1 MLLYDSRKKAGKR
14 CREIKESEMEK
25 VWLKQYD
32 SGVTSTLEYPKIP
45 LHGFLEHSVEKYPDN
60 IALSYLGNEISYSEL
75 DILVNNAANALVKLG
90 VQPGDRVALYLANT
104 PQFIIALYGI
114 LKIGAIGVP
123 INPLYKDEEV
133 LFELDDA
140 QINTV
145 IVMSRFYPLIQRVR
159 EKTALKNVIVTNVKV
174 YFPWLTRMLFTL
186 LKEKEDRVEIDKND
200 YEFEKIMEQSSSHK
214 PDITITPDDIALLQY
229 TSGTT
234 GKPKGVMLSHYNL
247 VVNALQC
254 RNWMSDTQEGK
265 ERVLGWLPFFHS
277 FGMTACLG
285 YTINCASR
293 LVLIPNPHDL
303 KYILKTIEKE
313 KISIMPGVPT
323 MYAALG
329 SYKNISKYNL
339 NSIRACISGG
349 APLMESV
356 KKRFIELT
364 GSKLV
369 EGYGLSEAAPVTH
382 ANPIYGLNKNDS
394 IGIPMPD
401 TECRIVDLENGEK
414 DVPIGEEGE
423 LIVKAPQVMKGYWN
437 QQEMS
442 NEAIRNGWLYTGD
455 IVTMDRDGYFKV
467 VDRKK
472 DIIIVKGFNVSPT
485 EIEKVICLHPK
496 VEDAAVIGIPDEYR
510 GEKIK
515 ACVIIKV
522 GEILNKKELLEYL
535 REKLASFKLPREVEF
550 VDDLPKNVMG
560 KLLRRLLLEQEMNK
574 KTNG

>member
-1 MLLYDSRKKAGKR
+1 
-14 CREIKESEMEK
+14 MEK

-32 SGVTSTLEYPKIP
+32 SGVSSTLTYPKIP
-45 LHGFLEHSVEKYPDN
+45 LYGFLEHSVATYPDN
-60 IALSYLGNEISYSEL
+60 IALSYLGNEISYAQL
-75 DILVNNAANALVKLG
+75 DILVNKAANALLKLG

-104 PQFIIALYGI
+104 PQFIISLYGI

-133 LFELDDA
+133 LFELEDA
-140 QINTV
+140 GVETV
-145 IVMSRFYPLIQRVR
+145 IVMSRFYPLIQRIR
-159 EKTALKNVIVTNVKV
+159 ERTTLKNVIVTNVKA
-174 YFPWLTRMLFTL
+174 YFPWLTRLLFTI
-186 LKEKEDRVEIDKND
+186 LKEKEDRVTIEHGD
-200 YEFEKIMEQSSSHK
+200 YELEELIEQSTSGK
-214 PDITITPDDIALLQY
+214 PDIAVSLEDIALLQY

-234 GKPKGVMLSHYNL
+234 GRPKGVMLSHYNL

-254 RNWMSDTQEGK
+254 RNWMSDTVEGE

-285 YTINCASR
+285 FTIECAGK

-303 KYILKTIEKE
+303 GYILKTIEKE
-313 KISIMPGVPT
+313 KITIMPGVPT

-329 SYKNISKYNL
+329 NYKNTSKYDL

-349 APLMESV
+349 APLMENV
-356 KKRFIELT
+356 KKRFVELT

-382 ANPIYGLNKNDS
+382 ANPINGVNKNNS

-423 LIVKAPQVMKGYWN
+423 LIVKAPQVMRGYWH

-442 NEAIRNGWLYTGD
+442 DEAIRNGWLYTGD
-455 IVTMDRDGYFKV
+455 VVTMDEDGYFKI

-485 EIEKVICLHPK
+485 EIEKVICLYPK
-496 VEDAAVIGIPDEYR
+496 VEDAAVIGIPDELR

-515 ACVIIKV
+515 AFVIIKA
-522 GEILNKKELLEYL
+522 GETLDAAQLKEYL
-535 REKLASFKLPREVEF
+535 REKLAGFKLPREIEF
-550 VDDLPKNVMG
+550 VDALPKNVMG
-560 KLLRRLLLEQEMNK
+560 KLLRRLLLEQEMQK
-574 KTNG
+574 KD

>member
-1 MLLYDSRKKAGKR
+1 MTYD
-14 CREIKESEMEK
+14 EK

-32 SGVTSTLEYPKIP
+32 RGVSSALIYPKIP
-45 LHGFLEHSVEKYPDN
+45 LYGFLEHSAAIYPN
-60 IALSYLGNEISYSEL
+60 NVALSYLGNEISYAQL
-75 DILVNNAANALVKLG
+75 DTLVNKAANALLKLG

-104 PQFIIALYGI
+104 PQFIISLYGV
-114 LKIGAIGVP
+114 LKICAIAVP
-123 INPLYKDEEV
+123 INPLYKAEEV
-133 LFELDDA
+133 LFELNDSGVK
-140 QINTV
+140 TV
-145 IVMSRFYPLIQRVR
+145 IVMSRFYPIIQQIR
-159 EKTALKNVIVTNVKV
+159 EKTSLKNVIVTNVKA
-174 YFPWLTRMLFTL
+174 YFPWLTRLLFTL
-186 LKEKEDRVEIDKND
+186 LKEKEDRVKIEHAD
-200 YEFEKIMEQSSSHK
+200 YEFIELMERSVSSK
-214 PDITITPDDIALLQY
+214 PDITVSPEDIALLQY

-234 GKPKGVMLSHYNL
+234 GRPKGVMLSHYNL

-254 RNWMSDTQEGK
+254 RNWVSDTVEGK

-285 YTINCASR
+285 FTINCAGTLI
-293 LVLIPNPHDL
+293 LVPNPHDL
-303 KYILKTIEKE
+303 EYILKTIEKE
-313 KISIMPGVPT
+313 KITIMPGVPT

-329 SYKNISKYNL
+329 NYKKTSKYNL

-349 APLMESV
+349 APLMENV

-382 ANPIYGLNKNDS
+382 ANPIDGLNKIDS

-401 TECRIVDLENGEK
+401 TECRVVDLENGEQ

-423 LIVKAPQVMKGYWN
+423 LIIKAPQVMKGYWH
-437 QQEMS
+437 QQKMTD
-442 NEAIRNGWLYTGD
+442 EAIHNGWLYTGD
-455 IVTMDRDGYFKV
+455 VVTMDKDGYFRV

-485 EIEKVICLHPK
+485 EIEKVICLYPK

-515 ACVIIKV
+515 AFVVIKA
-522 GEILNKKELLEYL
+522 GETLDEAQLLEYL
-535 REKLASFKLPREVEF
+535 REKLASFKLPRTIEF
-550 VDDLPKNVMG
+550 VDALPKNVMG
-560 KLLRRLLLEQEMNK
+560 KLLRRLLLEQEMQK
-574 KTNG
+574 RTNG

>member
-1 MLLYDSRKKAGKR
+1 
-14 CREIKESEMEK
+14 MEK

-32 SGVTSTLEYPKIP
+32 SGVSSTLKYPKIP
-45 LHGFLEHSVEKYPDN
+45 LYGFLEHSVTAYPHN
-60 IALSYLGNEISYSEL
+60 IALSYLGNEISYAQL
-75 DILVNNAANALVKLG
+75 DTLINKAANALLKLG
-90 VQPGDRVALYLANT
+90 VKPGDRVALYLANT
-104 PQFIIALYGI
+104 PQFIISLYGI

-133 LFELDDA
+133 LFELEDA
-140 QINTV
+140 GVETV
-145 IVMSRFYPLIQRVR
+145 IVMSRFYPLIQRIR
-159 EKTALKNVIVTNVKV
+159 EKTALKNVIVTNVKA
-174 YFPWLTRMLFTL
+174 YFPWLTRLLFGI
-186 LKEKEDRVEIDKND
+186 LKEKEDRVTIEHDD
-200 YEFEKIMEQSSSHK
+200 YELEELMEQSVSSK
-214 PDITITPDDIALLQY
+214 PDITVSCEDIALLQY

-234 GKPKGVMLSHYNL
+234 GRPKGVMLSHYNL

-254 RNWMSDTQEGK
+254 RNWVSDTKEGE

-285 YTINCASR
+285 FTINCAGK

-303 KYILKTIEKE
+303 AYILKTIEKE
-313 KISIMPGVPT
+313 KITIMPGVPT

-329 SYKNISKYNL
+329 NYEKISKYNL

-349 APLMESV
+349 APLMENV
-356 KKRFIELT
+356 KKRFVELT

-382 ANPIYGLNKNDS
+382 ANPINGVNKRDS

-414 DVPIGEEGE
+414 DLPIGEEGE

-437 QQEMS
+437 QEEMS

-455 IVTMDRDGYFKV
+455 VVTMDKDGYFRV

-485 EIEKVICLHPK
+485 EIEKVICLYPK
-496 VEDAAVIGIPDEYR
+496 VEDAAVIGIADEFR

-515 ACVIIKV
+515 AFVVIKA
-522 GEILNKKELLEYL
+522 GETLNETQLKEYL
-535 REKLASFKLPREVEF
+535 KERLASFKLPREIEF
-550 VDDLPKNVMG
+550 VDALPKNVMG
-560 KLLRRLLLEQEMNK
+560 KLLRRILFEQEMQK
-574 KTNG
+574 RANG